1 MCPRQKRRIS
11 PFIRTE
17 ETGRR
22 LRSLLA
28 SRGLTVKDVQKYLG
42 LSCPQSIY
50 RWLDGKSLPS
60 IDNLYA
66 LQGLFHMPMDQLLCG
81 SFSGFSRK
89 AKEPGNHKTQLQL
102 YSRLFAY
109 TSVSGVPAVSAPAPD
124 ARCGKCRPL

>member
-1 MCPRQKRRIS
+1 MCSRQKRRIS

-50 RWLDGKSLPS
+50 RWLDSRSLPS

-81 SFSGFSRK
+81 SFSGLSRK
-89 AKEPGNHKTQLQL
+89 AEEPGNHKTQLQL
-102 YSRLFAY
+102 YSRLSAY
-109 TSVSGVPAVSAPAPD
+109 ANYTNYTNASA
-124 ARCGKCRPL
+124 GLL